1 MSKVIFEAYID
12 TIVGLLKMILHATRY
27 NSSMYVCTAYSLH
40 NGLKSK
46 KKLFA
51 AIKPYGSA
59 KGQRKNPYN
68 VDFPAISLI
77 FNCIIFPFRI
87 HFELM

>member
-27 NSSMYVCTAYSLH
+27 VYVCTAYSLH

-68 VDFPAISLI
+68 VDF
-77 FNCIIFPFRI
+77 CD
-87 HFELM
+87 

>member
-40 NGLKSK
+40 NELKSK
-46 KKLFA
+46 KNCLPQLSLTDLHKKDHIETTSLFSNQNQC
-51 AIKPYGSA
+51 K
-59 KGQRKNPYN
+59 KCR
-68 VDFPAISLI
+68 L
-77 FNCIIFPFRI
+77 
-87 HFELM
+87 HL

>member
-68 VDFPAISLI
+68 VI
-77 FNCIIFPFRI
+77 
-87 HFELM
+87 